1 MRNKQMKRITSL
13 VCIFA
18 LVFTLT
24 ACAKI
29 RQAEFYRV
37 AQHNGGWSILYDD
50 GTEVE
55 EIAALG
61 SAQQP
66 LAIEKGRI
74 YFTQAG
80 KLVSVDMDGE
90 DRQETAIADMPQD
103 AIITFADEAYFYC
116 LADRAGSD
124 CWRINKADVT
134 DHVRMTIPRQFRF
147 LNYPQVE
154 VEIRTSV
161 PASNDL
167 IYVRSAE
174 AVLDSNGC
182 LLQLDLEVLACDSFE
197 SYGMKTWKTSR
208 VQVINTLDGLRSDFI
223 NENLALSVSDSTI
236 SEMLSLSDYIA
247 ALDALDEAAVATGRA
262 QGQAEFF
269 RVVYAVDAFEDYADD
284 NSPPVLSTAG
294 TEVSA
299 DSDEHRLILAQV
311 GGCDAVLSDDNGE
324 YGNLAVIQ
332 LD

>member
-1 MRNKQMKRITSL
+1 MKKIASL
-13 VCIFA
+13 VCVFA
-18 LVFTLT
+18 LIFTLT

-37 AQHNGGWSILYDD
+37 GEYNDGWSILYDD

-61 SAQQP
+61 AARQP

-74 YFTQAG
+74 YFTQDG

-90 DRQETAIADMPQD
+90 DRQETAVADMPRD
-103 AIITFADEAYFYC
+103 AIITFADEGYFYC
-116 LADRAGSD
+116 LADRAGSE
-124 CWRINKADVT
+124 CWRISKTDVT
-134 DHVRMTIPRQFRF
+134 DQTRMTIPRQFRP

-154 VEIRTSV
+154 VEIRAVV
-161 PASNDL
+161 PAANDL
-167 IYVRSAE
+167 IYLRSAE

-182 LLQLDLEVLACDSFE
+182 LLELELELLACDSFE

-208 VQVINTLDGLRSDFI
+208 VLVVNTLDGLRTDFI
-223 NENLALSVSDSTI
+223 NENLAFSVSDSTI
-236 SEMLSLSDYIA
+236 SEMLSLSDYIK
-247 ALDALDEAAVATGRA
+247 ALDALDEANVAAERA
-262 QGQAEFF
+262 GGQADSF
-269 RVVYAVDAFEDYADD
+269 RITYEVKAFEDHADS
-284 NSPPVLSTAG
+284 NTLPVLGTSG
-294 TEVSA
+294 TEVQA
-299 DSDEHRLILAQV
+299 DSDDHRLILAQV
-311 GGCDAVLSDDNGE
+311 GGCDTALIDEGGE

>member
-1 MRNKQMKRITSL
+1 MKRITSL

-90 DRQETAIADMPQD
+90 DRQETAIAEDILC
-103 AIITFADEAYFYC
+103 A
-116 LADRAGSD
+116 RG
-124 CWRINKADVT
+124 K
-134 DHVRMTIPRQFRF
+134 
-147 LNYPQVE
+147 
-154 VEIRTSV
+154 
-161 PASNDL
+161 
-167 IYVRSAE
+167 
-174 AVLDSNGC
+174 
-182 LLQLDLEVLACDSFE
+182 
-197 SYGMKTWKTSR
+197 
-208 VQVINTLDGLRSDFI
+208 I
-223 NENLALSVSDSTI
+223 NE
-236 SEMLSLSDYIA
+236 
-247 ALDALDEAAVATGRA
+247 
-262 QGQAEFF
+262 
-269 RVVYAVDAFEDYADD
+269 
-284 NSPPVLSTAG
+284 
-294 TEVSA
+294 
-299 DSDEHRLILAQV
+299 
-311 GGCDAVLSDDNGE
+311 
-324 YGNLAVIQ
+324 
-332 LD
+332 

>member
-1 MRNKQMKRITSL
+1 MKKITAL
-13 VCIFA
+13 VCVFA

-37 AQHNGGWSILYDD
+37 GEYNNGWSVLYDD

-55 EIAALG
+55 EIVALG
-61 SAQQP
+61 AAQQP

-74 YFTQAG
+74 YFTQSG

-116 LADRAGSD
+116 LSDRAGSE
-124 CWRINKADVT
+124 CWRISKADAADQT
-134 DHVRMTIPRQFRF
+134 RMTIPRQFRF

-154 VEIRTSV
+154 VEIRTTV
-161 PASNDL
+161 PAASDL

-182 LLQLDLEVLACDSFE
+182 LLQLDLEILACDSFE

-208 VQVINTLDGLRSDFI
+208 VQTVNTLDGLRSDFI

-247 ALDALDEAAVATGRA
+247 ALDALDEAAVATERA
-262 QGQAEFF
+262 QGQAASF
-269 RVVYAVDAFEDYADD
+269 RVMYAVDAFENYADY
-284 NSPPVLSTAG
+284 NTLPILGTSG
-294 TEVSA
+294 TEVQA
-299 DSDEHRLILAQV
+299 DPDDHRLILAQV
-311 GGCDAVLSDDNGE
+311 GGCDTALSDDNGQ